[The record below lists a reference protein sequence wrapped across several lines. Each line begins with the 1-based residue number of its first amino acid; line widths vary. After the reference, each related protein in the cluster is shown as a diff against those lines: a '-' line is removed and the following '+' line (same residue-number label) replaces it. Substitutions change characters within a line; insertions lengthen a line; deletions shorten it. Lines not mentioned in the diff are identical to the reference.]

1 MTPKIN
7 DLIQKLKTFAIN
19 EGYNVVKV
27 YQKKN
32 IAELDDDYIGKIINA
47 NTFSIS
53 PDITIIIEKNND
65 YHLIIANVTDKNIN
79 LKMIGEFNVF
89 SKVALPKYA
98 FLITYKS
105 YSGDILPILA
115 DEYLTDKLLSY
126 GDNRFI
132 IISFNETEEIIE
144 QSIMPINQ
152 RVEVY
157 EKLS

>member
-1 MTPKIN
+1 MTSKID

-19 EGYNVVKV
+19 KGYNVVKI
-27 YQKKN
+27 YQKEN
-32 IAELDDDYIGKIINA
+32 IAELDDDNIKNITDA

-53 PDITIIIEKNND
+53 PNITIIIEKDNN

-105 YSGDILPILA
+105 YSSDILPILA

-132 IISFNETEEIIE
+132 IISFNETDEINKEAIL
-144 QSIMPINQ
+144 PINQ
-152 RVEVY
+152 RVEIY